1 MRVEQS
7 HGGSSRQAQAVAEG
21 LPADVVTLAIPS
33 DIDGLSRRGLI
44 ARDWKERFPHN
55 SQPYTSTIIFV
66 VRKTNPK
73 HIKDW
78 PDLIGRDITIV
89 TPDPNTSGNGLLS
102 FLAAWRSIIY
112 RGGSED
118 EARFQAW

>member
-1 MRVEQS
+1 LN
-7 HGGSSRQAQAVAEG
+7 SRTAVHR
-21 LPADVVTLAIPS
+21 PADVVTLGIPS

-44 ARDWKERFPHN
+44 ASDWKERFPHN

-78 PDLIGRDITIV
+78 PDLTGCNITIV
-89 TPDPNTSGNGLLS
+89 TPDPNTSDNGKLS
-102 FLAAWRSIIY
+102 FLGAYTRSHGVSAI
-112 RGGSED
+112 GS
-118 EARFQAW
+118 RPSS